1 MLRSRA
7 SANASQRNVESSSP
21 IPLGTSDTVFT
32 TKSSKRSKKNN
43 ILRVVQLSIILG
55 VGVYA
60 GKAFMDS
67 QRLNEQLTRK
77 LERSEEECHSKVN
90 EAHLVQAKIEERLNR
105 ELQSNEKEMKEK
117 LDKVTKD
124 YARAQKENER
134 LLREKGKNPAETK
147 LKNQIDSLRRA
158 SLRIQQQLQK
168 FDKQAVLD
176 KCVMYM
182 TTRFFFYLVKSFV
195 LLTMYF
201 VLISPI
207 IR

>member
-7 SANASQRNVESSSP
+7 SAKSSSP

-55 VGVYA
+55 VGIYA

-67 QRLNEQLTRK
+67 QRLNEQLTIK

-90 EAHLVQAKIEERLNR
+90 EAHLAQAKIEEVLNR

-117 LDKVTKD
+117 LNKVTKD
-124 YARAQKENER
+124 YERAHKENER
-134 LLREKGKNPAETK
+134 LLREKGNNPGETK

-176 KCVMYM
+176 KCVIYM
-182 TTRFFFYLVKSFV
+182 HIFTRFFF
-195 LLTMYF
+195 
-201 VLISPI
+201 IW
-207 IR
+207 